1 MKKIDYNKSK
11 NISEFDKHHIIKLLK
26 EHGDKAAT
34 FDSNY
39 SKILFYSYFMREFYA
54 EKDYENSKFLANYIT
69 GVINTAPATLKDCVN
84 SAFQLLTIDCYH
96 IKMFK
101 ETRKE
106 VIVSFLFQK
115 FKQILYDEFYLFQ
128 QESPTLKVAHQMN
141 ITNIHWFL
149 YKITEKVAEKIKK
162 RKYNNCDEVE
172 EEAIIY
178 VDEDFEIMAKSPS
191 NLTEAIDHLL
201 SEVESEIFNLLKFN
215 KDEPF
220 ELYVASAFYNIYAVF
235 YYKWYLEY
243 DQSPLRKW
251 FRENKKMEDSHY
263 ICYYIIE
270 TFIITLMLK
279 KSLQ

>member
-1 MKKIDYNKSK
+1 MRKIDYDKTK

-54 EKDYENSKFLANYIT
+54 EKDYDNSKFLATYIT
-69 GVINTAPATLKDCVN
+69 STINTAPSTLKECVN
-84 SAFQLLTIDCYH
+84 AAFQLLTIDCYH

-101 ETRKE
+101 ETKKE
-106 VIVSFLFQK
+106 VIISFLFQK
-115 FKQILYDEFYLFQ
+115 FKQIMYDEFYLFQ
-128 QESPTLKVAHQMN
+128 QESPTLKVAQQMN
-141 ITNIHWFL
+141 ISNIHWFL

-162 RKYNNCDEVE
+162 KKYNC
-172 EEAIIY
+172 EEAEEDPIIY
-178 VDEDFEIMAKSPS
+178 SDEDFELMANSPS
-191 NLTEAIDHLL
+191 NLIDAVDHLL
-201 SEVESEIFNLLKFN
+201 TEVETEIFNSIKFN
-215 KDEPF
+215 KNEPF
-220 ELYVASAFYNIYAVF
+220 ELYVASTFYNIYAVF

-251 FRENKKMEDSHY
+251 FRENKNMEDSHY

-270 TFIITLMLK
+270 VFITTLMLK
-279 KSLQ
+279 KSIN